1 MKKLVAAVILF
12 AAAILL
18 AGYISYSSLSSYE
31 KNSGGEYA
39 VAVNEISQLCAMGD
53 TAAAEAKAN
62 ELMTTLQSPQR
73 AAPAGIIP
81 VMTGICLVFLAG
93 VSVCCYFSVIRPFH
107 KLTSFADRIADGDL
121 DLPLD
126 YTRTDYFGKFT
137 WAFDRMRRE
146 ILKARACEKEA
157 VENNKTVIASLSHD
171 LKTPVASIRAY
182 AEGLEAGMALSPE
195 KRAKYISVIMRKCDE
210 VTRLTNDMLLH
221 SLSDMDKLKTEPIC
235 FELGGLIGD
244 LILDMNGEKND
255 IRFKNPPYPVS
266 VFADPHRTE
275 QIAENLIANA
285 VKYAG
290 IGIDVSITRDE
301 RFASVHVRDFGKGI
315 PDEDMPFVTEK
326 FYRGHNCENAP
337 GSGLGLYIVK
347 YLASGAGGE
356 LRLINHQNGLEA
368 VVTLPLSEG

>member
-1 MKKLVAAVILF
+1 MKKLIATVILF
-12 AAAILL
+12 AATILL
-18 AGYISYSSLSSYE
+18 TGYISYSSLSSYE

-39 VAVNEISQLCAMGD
+39 VAVNEIRHLCATGD
-53 TAAAEAKAN
+53 TAAAEAKAG
-62 ELMTTLQSPQR
+62 ELMTKLQSSHR
-73 AAPAGIIP
+73 ESALAEIIP
-81 VMTGICLVFLAG
+81 VMTGICLVFLTG
-93 VSVCCYFSVIRPFH
+93 VSVCCYFYVIRPFH
-107 KLTSFADRIADGDL
+107 KLTGFADRIADGDL

-146 ILKARACEKEA
+146 LLKARACEKEA
-157 VENNKTVIASLSHD
+157 IENNKTVIASLSHD

-182 AEGLEAGMALSPE
+182 AEGLEAGMASSPE
-195 KRAKYISVIMRKCDE
+195 KRAKYISVIIRKCDE

-235 FELGGLIGD
+235 FELGGLID
-244 LILDMNGEKND
+244 NLISDMNGEKHN
-255 IRFKNPPYPVS
+255 IRFEKPPQPVS

-285 VKYAG
+285 VKYARTE
-290 IGIDVSITRDE
+290 IDVSITSDE
-301 RFASVHVRDFGKGI
+301 RFACVHVRDFGKGI

-326 FYRGHNCENAP
+326 FYRGHNCKNAQ

-347 YLASGAGGE
+347 YLAVRAGGE

-368 VVTLPLSEG
+368 VVTLPLSE